1 MTGKQNIQLTDLSE
15 NPAEPDDLI
24 PEDSY
29 QPFNESS
36 FEGAVSEPKENLI
49 KEKSFAFTL
58 KIIKLCQQLQD
69 QHEYVISKQLLRSG
83 TSIGANIEE
92 ATAAESRAD
101 FIHKMKIAMKE
112 ARETHYWLRLIDQS
126 ALIENLDVSNHL
138 AEAEE
143 ISRMLTSITKT
154 AIENTKNLKS

>member
-36 FEGAVSEPKENLI
+36 FEGAVSEPKENPI
-49 KEKSFAFTL
+49 KEKSFAFAL

-92 ATAAESRAD
+92 ATAAESRRD
-101 FIHKMKIAMKE
+101 FHHKLAIASKE
-112 ARETHYWLRLIDQS
+112 ARETSYWLRLLDQS
-126 ALIENLDVSNHL
+126 DLAKGVDVMVLLEDVDELI
-138 AEAEE
+138 
-143 ISRMLTSITKT
+143 RMLTAIDKT
-154 AIENTKNLKS
+154 TSKSKQG

>member
-36 FEGAVSEPKENLI
+36 FEGAVSEPKENPI
-49 KEKSFAFTL
+49 KEKSFAFAL

-126 ALIENLDVSNHL
+126 ALIENL
-138 AEAEE
+138 
-143 ISRMLTSITKT
+143 
-154 AIENTKNLKS
+154 

>member
-36 FEGAVSEPKENLI
+36 FEGAVSEPKENPI
-49 KEKSFAFTL
+49 KEKSFAFAL
-58 KIIKLCQQLQD
+58 KIIKLCQKLQD

-92 ATAAESRAD
+92 ATAAESRRD
-101 FIHKMKIAMKE
+101 FHHKLAIASKE
-112 ARETHYWLRLIDQS
+112 ARETSYWLRLLDQS
-126 ALIENLDVSNHL
+126 DLAKGVDVMVLLEDVDELI
-138 AEAEE
+138 
-143 ISRMLTSITKT
+143 RMLTAIVKT
-154 AIENTKNLKS
+154 TSKSKQG